1 MLKVIFMRSIN
12 IRSIS
17 GRVKGQGVDSAFKE
31 HSKLLQKSKRFRVF
45 VNSKGLFD
53 ILHVHT
59 FDIGSY
65 FLIKKYKNRGKK
77 IVISCHVMPDSLKG
91 SLKIPKVLFPIIVKY
106 IINFYR
112 QADKLVVVNPF
123 YKDELVKDGLDRD
136 KIAYVPNY
144 VSKEFFHPVD
154 GIQKSELRKNLNI
167 SPDKFVVVGAGQ
179 VQKRKGIDDF
189 VETAKLLPD
198 FLFVWIGGFSFGKIT
213 DGYERY
219 KEIMKNPPSNI
230 IFTGILDRL
239 EVAKYFQAADV
250 LFLPSYQELFPMTVL
265 EATQCG
271 LPLVLRDIPL
281 YKEIFFDDYLSSN
294 DPAGF
299 ASLIKGL
306 KDREDLRNEY
316 DARSKKIAEFYSEQ
330 NVLRMWEELY
340 ESLFLL
346 D

>member
-1 MLKVIFMRSIN
+1 MRSIN

-17 GRVKGQGVDSAFKE
+17 DRVKGQGVDSAFKE
-31 HSKLLQKSKRFRVF
+31 HSKLLKKSKKFNVF
-45 VNSKGLFD
+45 VNSKDLFD

-65 FLIKKYKNRGKK
+65 FLIKKYRHHHKK

-91 SLKIPKVLFPIIVKY
+91 SLKIPKILFPIIVKY
-106 IINFYR
+106 IIHFYK
-112 QADKLVVVNPF
+112 QADRLVVVNPF
-123 YKDELVKDGLDRD
+123 YKDELVKDGLDPD
-136 KIAYVPNY
+136 KIVYVPNY
-144 VSKEFFHPVD
+144 VSDELFHLVD
-154 GIQKSELRKNLNI
+154 KTQKSELRKSLNI
-167 SPDKFVVVGAGQ
+167 PQDKFVIVGAGQ

-219 KEIMKNPPSNI
+219 KEIMKSPPSNL
-230 IFTGILDRL
+230 IFTGILDRS
-239 EVAKYFQAADV
+239 EVAKYFQSCDV

-281 YKEIFFDDYLSSN
+281 YKEILFDGYLSSN
-294 DPAGF
+294 DANGF
-299 ASLIKGL
+299 ASLIKRL
-306 KDREDLRNEY
+306 REQEAFRNEY
-316 DARSKKIAEFYSEQ
+316 IGRSRKIADFYSEK

-340 ESLFLL
+340 DSLFLL